1 MQKDIVKIGDP
12 ADHDPWAME
21 EVKKDPKTS
30 FLEPAFVKREPITLK
45 QAPVS
50 LSKSGK
56 AIPAVRKPDAGK
68 SYNPAVSDWV
78 ALIEREGDK
87 EVEAEKKRLKEAE
100 EEAARMDRA
109 IKAAEEME
117 KEEDGNE
124 SAWESE
130 WEGFS
135 DEEGKLKIKRPER
148 KTPAQRN
155 KIKRRKDAERKAVH
169 DAKVKAKEQQLQ
181 EVKRLA
187 KSIKEKEEKKAAALA
202 AVKETSGNSSD
213 EEEEEELRRKRF
225 GRHP

>member
-1 MQKDIVKIGDP
+1 
-12 ADHDPWAME
+12 ME

-68 SYNPAVSDWV
+68 SYNPTVSDWV

-148 KTPAQRN
+148 KTLAQRN

-169 DAKVKAKEQQLQ
+169 DAKIKAKEQQLQ